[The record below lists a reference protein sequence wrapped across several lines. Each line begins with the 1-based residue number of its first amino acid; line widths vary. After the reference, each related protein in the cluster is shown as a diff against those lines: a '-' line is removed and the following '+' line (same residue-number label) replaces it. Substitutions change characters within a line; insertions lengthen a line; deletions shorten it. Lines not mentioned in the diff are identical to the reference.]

1 MSSRYEFHELKLIHV
16 FLWPLKLL
24 SKVLYIYGVLCV
36 LCVAAFLLA
45 AHYSW
50 ADPVE
55 TAHRVYLES
64 LDATTQ
70 FGAHSRATWYAQR
83 SADFAYWLFFQVT
96 QLHEI
101 LMRLTGNIANSA
113 VDATIGEKLLRP
125 WLKELWVAAPAVKVF
140 GIRMML
146 LLTGWPV
153 LLLAFWWGMTDGLVE
168 RSIRS
173 ASAGRESSSLYHRAK
188 YAQLSLAATAVL
200 IFVCMPYAVDVRW
213 VLFPVAMA
221 IGWLARTQWKYYK
234 KYL

>member
-1 MSSRYEFHELKLIHV
+1 MSSRYEFHELKLIHIFV
-16 FLWPLKLL
+16 WPLKLL
-24 SKVLYIYGVLCV
+24 WKTLYIYGVLCA
-36 LCVAAFLLA
+36 LCVVAFLLA
-45 AHYSW
+45 ANYLW
-50 ADPVE
+50 TDPVE
-55 TAHRVYLES
+55 SAYQIYRQTLEGTTLFGRYS
-64 LDATTQ
+64 DATRWVQ
-70 FGAHSRATWYAQR
+70 Q
-83 SADFAYWLFFQVT
+83 SADLAYWLFFQVT
-96 QLHEI
+96 HLHDI
-101 LMRLTGNIANSA
+101 LMRLTHGIANS
-113 VDATIGEKLLRP
+113 VTDATVGERLLKP
-125 WLKELWVAAPAVKVF
+125 WLTELWISAMAVKVF
-140 GIRMML
+140 GSRLML
-146 LLTGWPV
+146 ILAGWPV